1 MSAFDRDVVAARTA
15 AIERHLRR
23 VAARL
28 PATATDLRPETD
40 TSDAVVLH
48 LWQAVQLTLDL
59 AFAACLHRSLPT
71 PATYGDAFRSLAND
85 GVLDAALAERLVA
98 AAGFR
103 NVISHAYEGLDMA
116 VVHAAAVSG
125 PRDLRD
131 FLRAV
136 ALLVPPAG

>member
-1 MSAFDRDVVAARTA
+1 M
-15 AIERHLRR
+15 
-23 VAARL
+23 
-28 PATATDLRPETD
+28 
-40 TSDAVVLH
+40 VLH

-71 PATYGDAFRSLAND
+71 P
-85 GVLDAALAERLVA
+85 ERLVA

-136 ALLVPPAG
+136 ALLVPPAGDRC